1 MVLVKR
7 AGHLLMNLQN
17 LMRKFERFEI
27 QVLSHEAEFRP
38 PLLPEVLEPFRLS
51 RFIRDS
57 VRYLFCKRRD
67 KGNESRSSCRN
78 HIRVVFFHGSLSRA
92 PTARKDRPV
101 IELRQRRAEHW

>member
-7 AGHLLMNLQN
+7 AGLQLMNLQN

-38 PLLPEVLEPFRLS
+38 PLLPEVLEPLRLS

-57 VRYLFCKRRD
+57 VRNLLCQRGDERNKSY
-67 KGNESRSSCRN
+67 SSCRN
-78 HIRVVFFHGSLSRA
+78 QISVVFLHGSLSRA
-92 PTARKDRPV
+92 PMARKDRPV